1 MLDRAKV
8 VKALHDKAAQLFFDS
23 TDEQKLAF
31 ATWLQLCKDPLALP
45 LVQAHP
51 RLQLAQWSGPL
62 DHTHAL
68 EPWHQ
73 PYNFV
78 SVDGSQIYPDK
89 HQGTSCF
96 LINIGSVSLA
106 YQDVRSESWFD
117 SEPFI
122 FVDHDFGLESP
133 TILDIVNG
141 KREEF
146 ELIIGL
152 EKSINLATRYPQ
164 TPLVFMFDG
173 SLIFW
178 HLEHKDALLKHYFLK
193 TYNDV
198 LLKFYAEHIP
208 VVGYISLSKSKDLIN
223 LLRAYKK
230 NFSSIDTTLFSHL
243 VDAHV
248 LSAFLPAGHVS
259 ALFSAQSINV
269 DEYPPEVRPH
279 FVYYNTGSEFVRIEF
294 PYYVAADKKMLSTTL
309 ALVADQVHK
318 GNGYPIS
325 TAEAHYQAVVQGQD
339 RDFFYYMIEKIGI
352 SSHRYL
358 KPSEK
363 SNKKRKMTI

>member
-8 VKALHDKAAQLFFDS
+8 AKALQDKAAQLFFD
-23 TDEQKLAF
+23 TTEEQQLAY
-31 ATWLQLCKDPLALP
+31 ATWQQLCKDPLALP

-62 DHTHAL
+62 DQTTPL
-68 EPWHQ
+68 PPWNK
-73 PYNFV
+73 PYNLV

-106 YQDVRSESWFD
+106 YQEIRSESWFD

-122 FVDHDFGLESP
+122 FVDHDFGIESP
-133 TILDIVNG
+133 TMLDIVNG

-152 EKSINLATRYPQ
+152 EKSIHLKTERPNA
-164 TPLVFMFDG
+164 PLLFMFDG

-193 TYNDV
+193 AYNDV
-198 LLKFYAEHIP
+198 LLKFYQEQIP
-208 VVGYISLSKSKDLIN
+208 VMGYISLSKSKDLIN
-223 LLRAYKK
+223 LLRAYRK
-230 NFSSIDTTLFSHL
+230 NFTSIDTSMFTHL

-248 LSAFLPAGHVS
+248 LSFFLPAGHVS
-259 ALFSAQSINV
+259 TLLSAQSINL
-269 DEYPPEVRPH
+269 DDYPPEVRPH
-279 FVYYNTGSEFVRIEF
+279 FMYYNTGSELVRLEF
-294 PYYVAADKKMLSTTL
+294 PHYVAQNKAMLQTAL
-309 ALVADQVHK
+309 AIVADQVHK
-318 GNGYPIS
+318 GHGYPIS
-325 TAEAHYQAVVQGQD
+325 TAEAHHQAVVQGPD

-352 SSHRYL
+352 STNRHL

-363 SNKKRKMTI
+363 SSKKRKMAI